1 MVFSRLFGGK
11 KEPEGE
17 EPGDEGTDD
26 EAPDGDSDEESLEEI
41 PDTPWKERAA
51 AVIVGGTST
60 GSKRAQ
66 NVWGDPDAHAPSHY
80 MQASGC
86 RIVTSDGDTL
96 IDCTMGLGSVAIG
109 YADERVT
116 SAIVAAAAAGNVGG
130 LPHVLEID
138 VAERFCELVPCAE
151 RVQFMKSGAEAVAA
165 AVRIARVYTS
175 RSRVVGCGYFGW
187 SDWCSDDEA
196 GVPRGVRS
204 DFTRV
209 PFGDIA
215 ALEAAVSAAGNDLAA
230 IVIEPV
236 IEAMPSTD
244 WIQRARDLATRS
256 GAALV
261 FDEIKTGF
269 RLAPGGYQEVS
280 GITPDLAAFGKALAN
295 GYPLSAV
302 CGLAPL
308 MQAAEKTWIS
318 STLAGETIALA
329 AARAVLLIHGEEK
342 VCEKLAAIGAEM
354 RVAVG
359 NALEAGKLD
368 GISIAGIDPMWFLTF
383 DSAGLETRFLTA
395 AAAQGVLFKRG
406 PYNFAALAHDEET
419 IHEIESCT
427 SNAIVAMRDGLA

>member
-11 KEPEGE
+11 NEPHGE
-17 EPGDEGTDD
+17 EPEDEGADD
-26 EAPDGDSDEESLEEI
+26 EAPEGDAEEESPEEI
-41 PDTPWKERAA
+41 PDTPWAERAA

-60 GSKRAQ
+60 GSKRAK
-66 NVWGDPDAHAPSHY
+66 NLWGTSDAHAPSHY
-80 MQASGC
+80 TQASGC
-86 RIVTSDGDTL
+86 RIVTSDDESL

-109 YADERVT
+109 YADERIT
-116 SAIVAAAAAGNVGG
+116 SAVVAAAAGGNVGG
-130 LPHVLEID
+130 LPHVIEVD

-165 AVRIARVYTS
+165 AVRIARAYTA

-187 SDWCSDDEA
+187 SDWCSDEA
-196 GVPRGVRS
+196 GVPAGVKN
-204 DFTRV
+204 DFARV
-209 PFGDIA
+209 PFGDVR
-215 ALEAAVSAAGNDLAA
+215 ALEGAVSAAGNDLAA

-236 IEAMPSTD
+236 IEEMPPTE
-244 WIQRARDLATRS
+244 WIQRARDLATGS
-256 GAALV
+256 GAALI
-261 FDEIKTGF
+261 FDEVKTGF

-329 AARAVLLIHGEEK
+329 AARAVLILHGQEK
-342 VCEKLAAIGAEM
+342 VCEKLATIGGDM

-359 NALEAGKLD
+359 NALRAGRLD
-368 GISIAGIDPMWFLTF
+368 GIDIAGIDPMWFLKF
-383 DSAGLETRFLTA
+383 DSAELET
-395 AAAQGVLFKRG
+395 
-406 PYNFAALAHDEET
+406 
-419 IHEIESCT
+419 
-427 SNAIVAMRDGLA
+427 

>member
-11 KEPEGE
+11 DEPRGE
-17 EPGDEGTDD
+17 EPEDEGADDESPEDDSGDES
-26 EAPDGDSDEESLEEI
+26 PEETS
-41 PDTPWKERAA
+41 DTPWSERAA

-60 GSKRAQ
+60 GSKRLK
-66 NVWGDPDAHAPSHY
+66 NLWGAPDAHAPSHY
-80 MQASGC
+80 VQASGC
-86 RIVTSDGDTL
+86 RIVTSDDESL

-109 YADERVT
+109 YADERITGAV
-116 SAIVAAAAAGNVGG
+116 VAAATGGSVAG
-130 LPHVLEID
+130 LPHVIEVD

-151 RVQFMKSGAEAVAA
+151 RVQFMKSGAEAMSA
-165 AVRIARVYTS
+165 AVRIARAYTG
-175 RSRVVGCGYFGW
+175 RSRVVACGYFGW
-187 SDWCSDDEA
+187 SDWCSDEA
-196 GVPRGVRS
+196 GVPAGVKG
-204 DFTRV
+204 DIARV

-215 ALEAAVSAAGNDLAA
+215 ALESAVSAAGKDLAA

-236 IEAMPSTD
+236 VEAMPPME
-244 WIQRARDLATRS
+244 WIQRARDLATNS
-256 GAALV
+256 GAALI

-280 GITPDLAAFGKALAN
+280 GITPDLSAFGKALAN

-329 AARAVLLIHGEEK
+329 AARAVMLIHDQEK
-342 VCEKLAAIGAEM
+342 VCEKLAKIGGDM

-359 NALEAGKLD
+359 NALRAGKLD
-368 GISIAGIDPMWFLTF
+368 GISLAGIDPMWFLKF
-383 DSAGLETRFLTA
+383 DSPELETRFLTA

-406 PYNFAALAHDEET
+406 PYNFAATAHDEET

>member
-11 KEPEGE
+11 DEPRGE
-17 EPGDEGTDD
+17 EPEDEGADDESPEDDSGDES
-26 EAPDGDSDEESLEEI
+26 PEETS
-41 PDTPWKERAA
+41 DTPWSERAA

-60 GSKRAQ
+60 GSKRLK
-66 NVWGDPDAHAPSHY
+66 NLWGAPDAHAPSHY
-80 MQASGC
+80 VQASGC
-86 RIVTSDGDTL
+86 RIVTSDDESL

-109 YADERVT
+109 YADERITGAV
-116 SAIVAAAAAGNVGG
+116 VAAATGGSVAG
-130 LPHVLEID
+130 LPHVIEVD

-151 RVQFMKSGAEAVAA
+151 RVQFMKSGAEAMSA
-165 AVRIARVYTS
+165 AVRIARAYTG
-175 RSRVVGCGYFGW
+175 RSRVVACGYFGW
-187 SDWCSDDEA
+187 SDWCSDEA
-196 GVPRGVRS
+196 GVPAGVKG
-204 DFTRV
+204 DIARV

-215 ALEAAVSAAGNDLAA
+215 ALESAVSAAGKDLAA

-236 IEAMPSTD
+236 VEAMPPME
-244 WIQRARDLATRS
+244 WIQRARDLATNS
-256 GAALV
+256 GAALI

-280 GITPDLAAFGKALAN
+280 GITPDLSAFGKALAN

-329 AARAVLLIHGEEK
+329 AARAVMLIHDQEK
-342 VCEKLAAIGAEM
+342 VCEKLAKIGGDM

-359 NALEAGKLD
+359 NALRAGKLD
-368 GISIAGIDPMWFLTF
+368 GISLAGIDPMWFLKF
-383 DSAGLETRFLTA
+383 DSPELETRFLTA
-395 AAAQGVLFKRG
+395 AASQGVLFKRG
-406 PYNFAALAHDEET
+406 PYNFAAMAHDEET